1 MTTAFSQMPPEDLEL
16 EGSIQKNQN
25 QPIREKLNVSEKLGP
40 EVFLESQK
48 VQPKREISKEMLAKL
63 GPEVFLE
70 SQKVQ
75 PKIGQGAGFGD
86 FQLDIQEG
94 ETTGQ
99 YIGRQFARSGA
110 AGASALL
117 GLPGDLLKLPSILG
131 EAGKEFLP
139 EKGKNVYE
147 AITQYGLLDPRVAE
161 RIPGS
166 QEIRNGIVA
175 LTDYLG
181 GDGDIFLPQTKT
193 EERADELISDF
204 ATMFFPMGRA
214 AKVAVKGVPILRNSL
229 MFKIGN
235 AAATAGGSAGAKKL
249 AESLG
254 AEEGTA
260 NTVKFGT
267 SFLINLLTNGRGGR
281 RLARDLR
288 AKADSLIPEGDIYE
302 NGQILRRKLQNIKAE
317 FTPGGLTNL
326 SNQDA
331 VKEIDSLLGAIGRG
345 DQITPQGLTS
355 YIDRINLIRFKKVSP
370 DGVMVVKRSPA
381 ERRAMNRVFDV
392 VNEAVTDY
400 GTNQNPDFLEIF
412 SGAQNAYSASAKAEQ
427 VAGNFIKAGISK
439 LSAPIKLVLGLSSGG
454 YGGLAV
460 AGAEILGTGALART
474 GKIYKELAGSPVLRE
489 YYAKVIKSATENN
502 IPALRRD
509 LIKLDTKYKE
519 EQKEF
524 EKKVPKLQ
532 PKK

>member
-1 MTTAFSQMPPEDLEL
+1 MTTAFSQMPSEDLKPKDDSYESYL
-16 EGSIQKNQN
+16 KTLYESGDLIDVNLNTPKTTKYGST
-25 QPIREKLNVSEKLGP
+25 V
-40 EVFLESQK
+40 
-48 VQPKREISKEMLAKL
+48 
-63 GPEVFLE
+63 
-70 SQKVQ
+70 
-75 PKIGQGAGFGD
+75 GQGGGFGRGD
-86 FQLDIQEG
+86 FTPNVPEG

-99 YIGRQFARSGA
+99 YIGRQVARSGA
-110 AGASALL
+110 AAASAVL

-161 RIPGS
+161 KIPGS

-181 GDGDIFLPQTKT
+181 GEGDIFLPQTKT
-193 EERADELISDF
+193 EERADEVISDF
-204 ATMFFPMGRA
+204 ATMFVPMGGA
-214 AKVAVKGVPILRNSL
+214 AKAGVKGVPILRNSL

-235 AAATAGGSAGAKKL
+235 AAATAGGSAGAKL
-249 AESLG
+249 FAESLG

-267 SFLINLLTNGRGGR
+267 AFLINLLTNGKGGR
-281 RLARDLR
+281 QLARDLR
-288 AKADSLIPEGDIYE
+288 TKADSLIPEGDIYE
-302 NGQILRRKLQNIKAE
+302 NGQILRRKLQNLKAE
-317 FTPGGLTNL
+317 FKAGGITKLAE
-326 SNQDA
+326 QDA
-331 VKEIDSLLGAIGRG
+331 LKEVDTFLAAIGRG
-345 DQITPQGLTS
+345 DQITPQDLTR
-355 YIDRINLIRFKKVSP
+355 YVDKINEIRFKKVSP

-381 ERRAMNRVFDV
+381 ERRAMNQVFDV
-392 VNEAVTDY
+392 MNEAVTDY
-400 GTNQNPDFLEIF
+400 GKTQNPDFLEIF
-412 SGAQNAYSASAKAEQ
+412 SGAQNAYSAGAQAEQ
-427 VAGNFIKAGISK
+427 LSQNIIKAGISK
-439 LSAPIKLVLGLSSGG
+439 LSAPIKLALGLFGGG
-454 YGGLAV
+454 YGGLAT
-460 AGAEILGTGALART
+460 AGAEILGKGALARS
-474 GKIYKELAGSPVLRE
+474 GKIFSEIAKSPVLRE
-489 YYAKVIKSATENN
+489 YYAKVIKSAAENN